1 MNKQPIVYGFAL
13 KRSIKNTKITFAV
26 LLLFILQGIV
36 GNVYAQEKKISIS
49 VKNEK
54 LETVLRMVEKQ
65 TNYLFF
71 YDSDE
76 INKQQR
82 ITINQTNSS
91 LKDVLDAV
99 ASKTNLSYTIKGR
112 HIILAKKPNVSSTNK
127 DGRASGSEKKI
138 TGIVK
143 DEADLPVVGANVM
156 VPRTKKGV
164 ITDMNGNFSLEVAAG
179 DEVEISYLGYTTQKI
194 KISAQNFL
202 NVVLRE
208 DAKSLNEVVVVGYG
222 SVKKSDLT
230 GSVASVSNTTLL
242 RGGKT
247 NSAGALQGELS
258 GVTITRSNNKPGG
271 GYDIKI
277 RGINSIT
284 ASSSPLIVIDGVPG
298 GNLDFVNPDDIEKI
312 DVLKD
317 ASATAIYGSSGANG
331 VIIVTTKRGQTGKP
345 KISYNGYVGVRSYT
359 NLPDMMSGDEYVQLA
374 REATRGGAP
383 NYIYKRDEQ
392 IFTDPSEL
400 QAVKEGKYFD
410 WLDAVSSPAFMT
422 NHSLSA
428 IGGTEAVKYGFSGG
442 YYFEDG
448 MIQPQEYTRY
458 NLRSVIDITINKHV
472 SFGGSMYAVHSIRE
486 KGNWDLLRDVFRMRP
501 TQHPNSLV
509 TGEEIWKYS
518 GNNLFN
524 PLVTSQNQR
533 SQVKSLNLQ
542 SNIYLKI
549 TPIENLELTSSF
561 SPYFTQ
567 TSMGDYIGVWTKA
580 QQGTAKGAK
589 ANATKDNSL
598 SWIWDNIVNYTWKKS
613 IHSIT
618 ATGVFSAQKYQ
629 YDRLYGA
636 SKDLSFNSLWYNLN
650 GGAIESLSSNF
661 SQWTMMSYVGRIN
674 YGLMDRYLLTASLRY
689 DGSSRLSEGNK
700 WALFPSAAIAWRI
713 TEEDFA
719 KNLDWLS
726 NLKLR
731 FSYGQAG
738 NTNSVSPYASEGTIS
753 GSVYYPFGTST
764 SVGNL
769 PANIANPMLTWE
781 RTSEYNVGLDFGF
794 LNQRISGNIEYY
806 NRTTNDLLM
815 KRNIPVHLGYSS
827 VTSNVGSVRN
837 SGFELQLN
845 TANIMTKNFA
855 WNTTINL
862 AYNKN
867 EIVSL
872 ADEED
877 LSNYSIHLQGMRGRY
892 SDKRFIGKPVD
903 TNWTQNT
910 IGVWQLGEEE
920 EAAKYG
926 CVPGNFKIKD
936 YNNDGKLTDDD
947 YIIDGKRTPD
957 WTGGMTNMF
966 KIYDFD
972 FSFHMYFQAGATQYD
987 RFFENFALEWNSQ
1000 NFNNLRTNYW
1010 TPENPSN
1017 TMGRPSQMGSRGN
1030 IAYERTD
1037 FLKVSY
1043 ITLGY
1048 TLNKRL
1054 MSKWGLDNARIYV
1067 TVQNPFILTK
1077 FRGLDPEQP
1086 DLTNIGDTDGM
1097 TMNALLGVNI
1107 SF

>member
-1 MNKQPIVYGFAL
+1 MNKQSMTYGYPP
-13 KRSIKNTKITFAV
+13 KRSIKNIKITFTV
-26 LLLFILQGIV
+26 LLLFILQLTTSNI
-36 GNVYAQEKKISIS
+36 YAQDKKVSIS
-49 VKNEK
+49 VKNEN
-54 LETVLRMVEKQ
+54 LENVIRMVEKQ
-65 TNYLFF
+65 TDYLFF
-71 YDSDE
+71 YNSDE
-76 INKQQR
+76 INRKQK
-82 ITINQTNSS
+82 ITIDKRNST
-91 LKDVLDAV
+91 LKDVLEVITAK
-99 ASKTNLSYTIKGR
+99 ANLSYTIKGR
-112 HIILAKKPNVSSTNK
+112 HIILTQKVEKTAVGGSASAKP
-127 DGRASGSEKKI
+127 SERTV

-143 DEADLPVVGANVM
+143 DETDFPVVGANIVI
-156 VPRTKKGV
+156 PKTKKGV
-164 ITDMNGNFSLEVAAG
+164 ITDINGAFSLNVTPG
-179 DEVEISYLGYTTQKI
+179 DIIEISYLGYMTQEI
-194 KISAQNFL
+194 KVTDQKSL
-202 NVVLRE
+202 NIVLRE
-208 DAKSLNEVVVVGYG
+208 NAKALSEVVVVGYG
-222 SVKKSDLT
+222 AVKKSDLT
-230 GSVASVSNTTLL
+230 GSVASVSNANLV
-242 RGGKT
+242 RGGNT

-258 GVTITRSNNKPGG
+258 GVTIVRSNNKPGG

-345 KISYNGYVGVRSYT
+345 KISYNGYVGFRTYT

-383 NYIYKRDEQ
+383 NYVYKRDEQ

-400 QAVKEGKYFD
+400 QAVKDGNYYD
-410 WLDAVSSPAFMT
+410 WLDAISDPAFIT

-428 IGGTEAVKYGFSGG
+428 VGGTEAVKYGFSGG
-442 YYFEDG
+442 YYYEDG

-458 NLRSVIDITINKHV
+458 NLRSVVDITINKHV
-472 SFGGSMYAVHSIRE
+472 SFGGSMYATHSIRE

-518 GNNLFN
+518 SNNLFN
-524 PLVTSQNQR
+524 PLITSKNQR

-580 QQGTAKGAK
+580 QQGTAKGAI

-598 SWIWDNIVNYTWKKS
+598 SWIWDNIINYTWKKA

-636 SKDLSFNSLWYNLN
+636 TKDLSYNSLWYNLN
-650 GGAIESLSSNF
+650 GGEITGLSSNF
-661 SQWTMMSYVGRIN
+661 NQWTMMSYVGRVN
-674 YGLMDRYLLTASLRY
+674 YGLLDRYLLTASLRY
-689 DGSSRLSEGNK
+689 DGSSRLADGHK
-700 WALFPSAAIAWRI
+700 WALFPSVAVAWRI
-713 TEEDFA
+713 TEESFVKDS
-719 KNLDWLS
+719 KWLS

-731 FSYGQAG
+731 LSYGQAG
-738 NTNSVSPYASEGTIS
+738 NANSVSPYASEGNIS

-769 PANIANPMLTWE
+769 PANIANPLLTWE
-781 RTSEYNVGLDFGF
+781 RTSEYNVGFDFGF
-794 LNQRISGNIEYY
+794 LGQRISGNIEYY

-815 KRNIPVHLGYSS
+815 GRNIPVHLGYSS
-827 VTSNVGSVRN
+827 VVSNVGSVRN

-845 TANIMTKNFA
+845 TVNIASKNFT

-877 LSNYSIHLQGMRGRY
+877 LSNYSVNLKGMRGRY

-903 TNWTQNT
+903 TNWNQNT

-966 KIYDFD
+966 KYRDFD
-972 FSFHMYFQAGATQYD
+972 LSFHMYFQLGATQYD

-1030 IAYERTD
+1030 IAYEKTD

-1043 ITLGY
+1043 VTLGY
-1048 TLNKRL
+1048 SLNKKL
-1054 MSKWGLDNARIYV
+1054 LSKWGLSNARIYV
-1067 TVQNPFILTK
+1067 TVQNPLILTK

-1086 DLTNIGDTDGM
+1086 DITNIGDTDGM
-1097 TMNALLGVNI
+1097 TKNTLLGVNV

>member
-1 MNKQPIVYGFAL
+1 MDLENVSLEQVIWEIQKKTDFVFMYGTRDIEGVKQLTVQETDKEVNEIL
-13 KRSIKNTKITFAV
+13 KTCLKNTGLWFEISGNAV
-26 LLLFILQGIV
+26 VI
-36 GNVYAQEKKISIS
+36 KKE
-49 VKNEK
+49 VTATE
-54 LETVLRMVEKQ
+54 
-65 TNYLFF
+65 
-71 YDSDE
+71 
-76 INKQQR
+76 
-82 ITINQTNSS
+82 
-91 LKDVLDAV
+91 
-99 ASKTNLSYTIKGR
+99 GR
-112 HIILAKKPNVSSTNK
+112 
-127 DGRASGSEKKI
+127 KI
-138 TGIVK
+138 TGKVV
-143 DEADLPVVGANVM
+143 DEKGNPLPGVTVIIKGTSLGTVTSVEGEFTITLPVADGQALLFSFVGMETMEV
-156 VPRTKKGV
+156 K
-164 ITDMNGNFSLEVAAG
+164 ITDKNDYKIVLKEDVKALDDVVVTGYFNKNKDSFTGAQVTVKG
-179 DEVEISYLGYTTQKI
+179 DELRKVTTG
-194 KISAQNFL
+194 
-202 NVVLRE
+202 NVLQALSVFDPSIRFE
-208 DAKSLNEVVVVGYG
+208 DNIDIG
-222 SVKKSDLT
+222 SNPNRIADFT
-230 GSVASVSNTTLL
+230 
-242 RGGKT
+242 
-247 NSAGALQGELS
+247 
-258 GVTITRSNNKPGG
+258 
-271 GYDIKI
+271 I
-277 RGINSIT
+277 RGNSGIGLT
-284 ASSSPLIVIDGVPG
+284 EFEKEAVSRDNLKNNPNLPTFIMDGFEVDAEKIFD
-298 GNLDFVNPDDIEKI
+298 LDIERI
-312 DVLKD
+312 ESLTILKD

-613 IHSIT
+613 VHSIT

-794 LNQRISGNIEYY
+794 LNQRIAGNIEYY

-926 CVPGNFKIKD
+926 CVLGNFKIKD

>member
-1 MNKQPIVYGFAL
+1 MNKQPIVYGFSL
-13 KRSIKNTKITFAV
+13 KRSVKNAKIAFAI
-26 LLLFILQGIV
+26 LLFFILQV
-36 GNVYAQEKKISIS
+36 MTNVYAQDKKISIS
-49 VKNEK
+49 VKDES
-54 LETVLRMVEKQ
+54 LERVLRLIEKQ
-65 TNYLFF
+65 TDYLFF
-71 YDSDE
+71 YNSDE
-76 INKQQR
+76 INRKQK
-82 ITINQTNSS
+82 ITIDKKNNT
-91 LKDVLDAV
+91 LVEVLEAV
-99 ASKTNLSYTIKGR
+99 TTKTNTSYTLRGR
-112 HIILAKKPNVSSTNK
+112 HIILTRKADKASTKEKSSSNRAEKNV
-127 DGRASGSEKKI
+127 
-138 TGIVK
+138 TGIVT
-143 DEADLPVVGANVM
+143 DEAELPVVGANILISK
-156 VPRTKKGV
+156 TKKGV
-164 ITDMNGNFSLEVAAG
+164 ITDLNGAFSLRATPG
-179 DEVEISYLGYTTQKI
+179 DVIEISYLGYTTQKI
-194 KISAQNFL
+194 KIADQNSL
-202 NVVLRE
+202 DIRLIE
-208 DAKSLNEVVVVGYG
+208 DAKALNEVVVIGYG
-222 SVKKSDLT
+222 AVKKSDLT
-230 GSVASVSNTTLL
+230 GSVASVSNTTLV
-242 RGGKT
+242 RGGNT
-247 NSAGALQGELS
+247 NSAGALQGEIS
-258 GVTITRSNNKPGG
+258 GVTIVRSNNKPGG
-271 GYDIKI
+271 GFDIKI

-298 GNLDFVNPDDIEKI
+298 GNLDFVNPDDIDKI

-331 VIIVTTKRGQTGKP
+331 VIIVSTKRGQTGKP
-345 KISYNGYVGVRSYT
+345 KISYNGYAGFRTYT
-359 NLPDMMSGDEYVQLA
+359 GLPDMMSGDEYVQLA

-400 QAVKEGKYFD
+400 QAVKEGKYYD
-410 WLDAVSSPAFMT
+410 WLGAISNPAFMT

-428 IGGTEAVKYGFSGG
+428 TGGTEAVKYGFSGG

-448 MIQPQEYTRY
+448 MIQPQDYTRY

-472 SFGGSMYAVHSIRE
+472 SFGGSIYTIHSIRE

-509 TGEEIWKYS
+509 TGEETWKYS
-518 GNNLFN
+518 SNNLFN

-533 SQVKSLNLQ
+533 SQVKRLNLQ

-549 TPIENLELTSSF
+549 TPVENLEFTSSF

-580 QQGTAKGAK
+580 QQGTAKGAI
-589 ANATKDNSL
+589 ANATKDNSM

-613 IHSIT
+613 VHTLT

-629 YDRLYGA
+629 YDTLSGA
-636 SKDLSFNSLWYNLN
+636 TKDLSYNSLWYNLD
-650 GGAIESLSSNF
+650 GGEITGLNSKFN
-661 SQWTMMSYVGRIN
+661 QWTMLSYVGRVN
-674 YGLMDRYLLTASLRY
+674 YGLMDKYLLTASLRY
-689 DGSSRLSEGNK
+689 DGSSRLADGNK
-700 WALFPSAAIAWRI
+700 WALFPSAAIGWRI
-713 TEEDFA
+713 TEESFA
-719 KNLDWLS
+719 KDMDWLS

-738 NTNSVSPYASEGTIS
+738 NANSISPYSSEGTIS
-753 GSVYYPFGTST
+753 GSVYYPFGTSN

-769 PANIANPMLTWE
+769 PANIANPLLTWE
-781 RTSEYNVGLDFGF
+781 RTSEYNAGLDFGF
-794 LNQRISGNIEYY
+794 FGQRISGNIEYY

-815 KRNIPVHLGYSS
+815 GRNIPIHLGYSS
-827 VTSNVGSVRN
+827 VISNVGSVRN
-837 SGFELQLN
+837 SGVELQLN
-845 TANIMTKNFA
+845 TVNVATPNFT

-877 LSNYSIHLQGMRGRY
+877 LSSYSTNLQGMRGRY

-903 TNWTQNT
+903 SNWNLNT
-910 IGVWQLGEEE
+910 VGVWQLGEEE
-920 EAAKYG
+920 LAAKYG

-936 YNNDGKLTDDD
+936 YDEDGKLTNND
-947 YIIDGKRTPD
+947 YFIDGKRTPD
-957 WTGGMTNMF
+957 WTGGMTNLF
-966 KIYDFD
+966 KYRDFD
-972 FSFHMYFQAGATQYD
+972 LSFHMYFQMGATQYD

-1017 TMGRPSQMGSRGN
+1017 SMGRPSQMGSRGN
-1030 IAYERTD
+1030 IAYEKTD

-1043 ITLGY
+1043 VTFGY
-1048 TLNKRL
+1048 SLNKKL
-1054 MSKWGLDNARIYV
+1054 LSKWGLSNARLYV
-1067 TVQNPFILTK
+1067 TVQNPLILTK

-1086 DLTNIGDTDGM
+1086 DITNIGDTDAM
-1097 TMNALLGVNI
+1097 SMNTLLGINV

>member
-1 MNKQPIVYGFAL
+1 MNKQPMAHGYPP
-13 KRSIKNTKITFAV
+13 KRSIKKIKIAFVV
-26 LLLFILQGIV
+26 LSLFILQLLLC
-36 GNVYAQEKKISIS
+36 NTYAQNKRISIS
-49 VKNEK
+49 VKNEN
-54 LETVLRMVEKQ
+54 LENVIRMVEKQ
-65 TNYLFF
+65 TDYLFF
-71 YDSDE
+71 YSSDE
-76 INKQQR
+76 INRKQK
-82 ITINQTNSS
+82 ITIDKRNST
-91 LKDVLDAV
+91 LKEVLDAII
-99 ASKTNLSYTIKGR
+99 AKTNLLYTIRGR
-112 HIILAKKPNVSSTNK
+112 HIILTPKAGKAIADETNLT
-127 DGRASGSEKKI
+127 RPTERNI
-138 TGIVK
+138 IGIVK
-143 DEADLPVVGANVM
+143 DETDLPVVGANIV
-156 VPRTKKGV
+156 VPQTRKGV
-164 ITDMNGNFSLEVAAG
+164 ITDINGTFSLNMAVGETI
-179 DEVEISYLGYTTQKI
+179 EISYLGYATQEI
-194 KISAQNFL
+194 KITNQ
-202 NVVLRE
+202 R
-208 DAKSLNEVVVVGYG
+208 SLNIVLQENTKILSEVVVVGYG
-222 SVKKSDLT
+222 VVKKSDLT
-230 GSVASVSNTTLL
+230 GSVASVSNANLI

-258 GVTITRSNNKPGG
+258 GVTIVRSNNKPGG

-277 RGINSIT
+277 RGVNSIT

-298 GNLDFVNPDDIEKI
+298 GNLDFVNPDDIDKI

-331 VIIVTTKRGQTGKP
+331 VIIVSTKRGQTGKP
-345 KISYNGYVGVRSYT
+345 KISYNGYAGFRTYT

-383 NYIYKRDEQ
+383 DYVYKRDEQ

-400 QAVKEGKYFD
+400 QAVKDGNYYD
-410 WLDAVSSPAFMT
+410 WLDAISNPAFMT

-428 IGGTEAVKYGFSGG
+428 TGGTEAVKYAFSGG
-442 YYFEDG
+442 YYYEDG

-501 TQHPNSLV
+501 TQHPNSLI

-518 GNNLFN
+518 SNNLFN
-524 PLVTSQNQR
+524 PLITSQNQR

-561 SPYFTQ
+561 SPNFTQ

-580 QQGTAKGAK
+580 QQGTAKGAI
-589 ANATKDNSL
+589 ANATKDNSM
-598 SWIWDNIVNYTWKKS
+598 SWIWDNIINYTWKKS
-613 IHSIT
+613 VHSIT

-636 SKDLSFNSLWYNLN
+636 TKDLSYNSLWYNLN
-650 GGAIESLSSNF
+650 GGEITGLSSNF

-689 DGSSRLSEGNK
+689 DGSSRLADGNK

-713 TEEDFA
+713 TEEKFA
-719 KNLDWLS
+719 KNLKWLS

-738 NTNSVSPYASEGTIS
+738 NANSVSPYASEGNIS

-769 PANIANPMLTWE
+769 PANIANPSLTWE
-781 RTSEYNVGLDFGF
+781 RTSEYNAGLDFGF
-794 LNQRISGNIEYY
+794 LDQRISGNIEYY

-815 KRNIPVHLGYSS
+815 GRNIPVHLGYSS
-827 VTSNVGSVRN
+827 VVSNVGSVRN
-837 SGFELQLN
+837 SGIELQLN
-845 TANIMTKNFA
+845 TVNVISKNFA

-877 LSNYSIHLQGMRGRY
+877 LSNYSVNLKGMRGRY

-903 TNWTQNT
+903 TNWNQNT
-910 IGVWQLGEEE
+910 IGVWQLGEEK

-926 CVPGNFKIKD
+926 CVPGNFKIRD

-957 WTGGMTNMF
+957 WTGGMTNTF
-966 KIYDFD
+966 KYRDFD
-972 FSFHMYFQAGATQYD
+972 LSFHMYFQLGATQYD

-1030 IAYERTD
+1030 IAYEKTD

-1048 TLNKRL
+1048 SLNKKL
-1054 MSKWGLDNARIYV
+1054 LSKWGLANARIYV
-1067 TVQNPFILTK
+1067 TVQNPLILTK

-1086 DLTNIGDTDGM
+1086 DITNIGDTDGM
-1097 TMNALLGVNI
+1097 TMNTLLGVNV

>member
-1 MNKQPIVYGFAL
+1 MNKQPMAHGIPP
-13 KRSIKNTKITFAV
+13 KRSIKKIKITFTI
-26 LLLFILQGIV
+26 LLLFVLHITTDNI
-36 GNVYAQEKKISIS
+36 YAQEKRISVS
-49 VKNEK
+49 VKNES
-54 LETVLRMVEKQ
+54 LESVLRIIEKQ
-65 TNYLFF
+65 TDYLFF
-71 YDSDE
+71 YNSDR
-76 INKQQR
+76 IDRKQKITVNKK
-82 ITINQTNSS
+82 NSA
-91 LKDVLDAV
+91 LKKVLDVIADK
-99 ASKTNLSYTIKGR
+99 ANLAYTIKGR
-112 HIILAKKPNVSSTNK
+112 HIILTRNVDKNTANGVNQK
-127 DGRASGSEKKI
+127 VYSEKDI
-138 TGIVK
+138 TGVVK
-143 DEADLPVVGANVM
+143 DEMGIPVVGANV
-156 VPRTKKGV
+156 VISRTKKGT
-164 ITDMNGNFSLEVAAG
+164 ITDLNGNFSLKVAPK
-179 DEVEISYLGYTTQKI
+179 DIIEISYLGYVTQRI
-194 KISAQNFL
+194 RVSAQNSL
-202 NVVLRE
+202 NIVLQE
-208 DAKSLNEVVVVGYG
+208 DAKALNEVVVVGYG
-222 SVKKSDLT
+222 TVKKSDLT
-230 GSVASVSNTTLL
+230 GSVASVSNTTLI

-258 GVTITRSNNKPGG
+258 GVTIVRSNNKPGG

-331 VIIVTTKRGQTGKP
+331 VIIVSTKRGQTGKP
-345 KISYNGYVGVRSYT
+345 KISYNGYVGFRTYT

-383 NYIYKRDEQ
+383 NYVYKRDEQ

-400 QAVKEGKYFD
+400 KAVKEGKYFD
-410 WLDAVSSPAFMT
+410 WLDAVSNPAFIT

-428 IGGTEAVKYGFSGG
+428 MGGTEAVKYGFSGG
-442 YYFEDG
+442 YYYEDG

-458 NLRSVIDITINKHV
+458 NLRSVVDITINKHV

-509 TGEEIWKYS
+509 TGEETWKYS
-518 GNNLFN
+518 SNNLFN
-524 PLVTSQNQR
+524 PLITSQNQR

-580 QQGTAKGAK
+580 QQGTAKGAI
-589 ANATKDNSL
+589 ANATKDNSM

-613 IHSIT
+613 VHSIT

-636 SKDLSFNSLWYNLN
+636 TKDLSYNSLWYNLN
-650 GGAIESLSSNF
+650 GGEITDLSSNF

-689 DGSSRLSEGNK
+689 DGSSRLASGNK

-713 TEEDFA
+713 TEEQFA
-719 KNLDWLS
+719 KNLKWLS

-738 NTNSVSPYASEGTIS
+738 NANSVSPYASEGTIS
-753 GSVYYPFGTST
+753 GSVYYPFGTSV

-769 PANIANPMLTWE
+769 PANIANPLLSWE

-794 LNQRISGNIEYY
+794 FKQRISGNIEYY

-815 KRNIPVHLGYSS
+815 GRNIPIHLGYSS
-827 VTSNVGSVRN
+827 VISNVGSVRN

-845 TANIMTKNFA
+845 TVNIATKNFT
-855 WNTTINL
+855 WNTTVNL

-877 LSNYSIHLQGMRGRY
+877 LSSYSANLKGMRGRY

-903 TNWTQNT
+903 TNWNQNT

-966 KIYDFD
+966 KLYDFD
-972 FSFHMYFQAGATQYD
+972 LSFHMYFQMGATQYD

-1000 NFNNLRTNYW
+1000 NFNNLRMNYW

-1030 IAYERTD
+1030 IAYEKTD

-1048 TLNKRL
+1048 SLNRKL
-1054 MSKWGLDNARIYV
+1054 LSKCGLSNARVYV

-1086 DLTNIGDTDGM
+1086 DITNIGDTDAM
-1097 TMNALLGVNI
+1097 TMNTLLGVNV